1 MSRVVREPAT
11 ESRARRCCALC
22 GAPAQPVAAL
32 AEVVAN
38 VHKALDEA
46 QGALEA
52 QEQVIEDLRADA
64 DADGG
69 RQTGV
74 EPPRSEEVLAART
87 SLDLLTARERE
98 ILVLISRGNSNRRVA
113 KALGI
118 SEKTVKNHLS
128 AVFTKVGASDRTQ
141 AVVMGIRS
149 GIVSIGEPFDDAP
162 PPMNASE

>member
-69 RQTGV
+69 RRAGV
-74 EPPRSEEVLAART
+74 GPSRSEEVLAART

>member
-1 MSRVVREPAT
+1 M
-11 ESRARRCCALC
+11 
-22 GAPAQPVAAL
+22 AAL

-52 QEQVIEDLRADA
+52 QEQAIEDLRADT

-69 RQTGV
+69 RRAGV
-74 EPPRSEEVLAART
+74 EPSRSEEVLAART